1 MLLTL
6 TIVTQAPQENSE
18 AIAGGVSKIL
28 QSSHGNIWVGVSY
41 KVASLQVYSVIKK
54 ETPTQVFSC
63 EN

>member
-28 QSSHGNIWVGVSY
+28 QISHGNIWVGVSF
-41 KVASLQVYSVIKK
+41 LQ
-54 ETPTQVFSC
+54 SC
-63 EN
+63 KPSGLQRY